1 MAEAELDEHRV
12 EGPDV
17 GRGASDRGGLERAG
31 EGGGVPCGAR
41 ARQRCARARHVGGL
55 EREEDLL
62 ARKSSGRR
70 TVGWYARL
78 MWPAGRLAGKAA
90 VHGGPAWP
98 LP

>member
-17 GRGASDRGGLERAG
+17 GRGASDRGGLERVG

-55 EREEDLL
+55 EREGDLL
-62 ARKSSGRR
+62 ARKSSGR
-70 TVGWYARL
+70 WHARL
-78 MWPAGRLAGKAA
+78 MWPAGELGMRW
-90 VHGGPAWP
+90 HGGSLAVSARAKRS
-98 LP
+98 